1 MTKLNMPKKSGSA
14 TKTKGVS
21 VSRKQLMAAGTY
33 QFQSAG
39 WSSNRANIFGT
50 ATDLSADYTPP
61 TRLEI
66 IKRMR
71 YGERNCGMLRQVFN
85 DYVTYTCGADGI
97 TPQSHCRDGK
107 KAELYESYFKEW
119 AKLCEIS
126 QRFSWA
132 DLQRIV
138 TRGALRDGDSF
149 VLKVFDEAGR
159 PRAQIIEAHRVA
171 NPDSTVV
178 APANLLDGVY
188 FDRVGRLAGFSVI
201 QGDGTARRVPATAVC
216 QISEQEW
223 ASGSRGVPLMQHS
236 WTSIQNEDELLK
248 LEMLAVRNESDATRV
263 LNKAGGY
270 MPNDMRAE
278 LQGQTSGNFENLAS
292 RMGGKLIVLEPGED
306 LKSVDPKRP
315 GSNFVPFMEIV
326 QRSIARGSIPYEF
339 VTDPSKAGGSAIRL
353 IAGKADRNFQRWQ
366 TLIIEKLCQP
376 FWAFVIGWGIAN
388 GEIPD
393 AEDWNEVSWTTP
405 KRLTVDAGRDAA
417 QERNDLEMG
426 LLSLSEAYAQRGL
439 DFRTE
444 AIKRANDFVFL
455 KELADEKDLP
465 FWMLYKPGF
474 NWLQEGEGKPTAAEV
489 QMEAIEE
496 AEDKAEGE
504 APESPE
510 SEDATASEMETEDE
524 SDDENEKPT
533 PL

>member
-1 MTKLNMPKKSGSA
+1 MPKKKA
-14 TKTKGVS
+14 TDLKPKGVS
-21 VSRKQLMAAGTY
+21 LSRKQLRAAGTY

-50 ATDLSADYTPP
+50 ATDLSSDYTPP

-85 DYVTYTCGADGI
+85 DYVTYTCGPDGI
-97 TPQSHCRDGK
+97 MPQSHCRDGK
-107 KAELYESYFKEW
+107 KAELYEAYFRQW
-119 AKLCEIS
+119 AKVCDIS
-126 QRFSWA
+126 QRFSWG

-149 VLKVFDEAGR
+149 VLMVLGEDGR

-178 APANLLDGVY
+178 APSNLLDGVY
-188 FDRVGRLAGFSVI
+188 FDRVGRLAGYSVI
-201 QGDGTARRVPATAVC
+201 QGDGTARRIPATAVC

-248 LEMLAVRNESDATRV
+248 LEMLAVRNEADATRV
-263 LNKAGGY
+263 LNKSGGY

-366 TLIIEKLCQP
+366 TLIVEKLCQP
-376 FWAFVIGWGIAN
+376 FWAFIIGWGIAN

-417 QERNDLEMG
+417 QERADIELG
-426 LLSLSEAYAQRGL
+426 LLSLAEAYATRGL
-439 DFRTE
+439 DFRSE

-455 KELADEKDLP
+455 KELADEKGIPL
-465 FWMLYKPGF
+465 WMLYKPGF
-474 NWLQEGEGKPTAAEV
+474 NWLQEGQGKPTAAEV

-496 AEDKAEGE
+496 AEGE
-504 APESPE
+504 KPESPE
-510 SEDATASEMETEDE
+510 DEDQAEDQAESES
-524 SDDENEKPT
+524 EKPNQI
-533 PL
+533 